1 MIFKCKTVEI
11 KTEIDGVEIDGY
23 GAYSS
28 RDFIGATL
36 SKPFNGIRCGDGWH
50 RPCFNPERITDEQII
65 KPSTQYLIDGYKECL
80 KILKNKDE
88 IKQIK
93 FDTKFEKVALQD
105 RLDNMLKS
113 KQLLKKKYKNGELSQ
128 TEYQQLVHNLNTEKF
143 YLHQSIE
150 NCFKNIYEKKFGET
164 IIKNLEEAVQILL
177 SSSEEKDN
185 ASNA

>member
-1 MIFKCKTVEI
+1 MYPKKVSVTAEV
-11 KTEIDGVEIDGY
+11 DGVALEGY
-23 GAYSS
+23 GTYYI
-28 RDFIGATL
+28 RDYAGATMT
-36 SKPFNGIRCGDGWH
+36 SPFNGIHCGDGWH
-50 RPCFNPERITDEQII
+50 RPYFNPEPITDEQII

-80 KILKNKDE
+80 KILKHKDE

-93 FDTKFEKVALQD
+93 FETKFEKVALQD

-113 KQLLKKKYKNGELSQ
+113 KQLLKKKFKNGELAQ
-128 TEYQQLVHNLNTEKF
+128 AEYQQLVHNLNTEKF

-177 SSSEEKDN
+177 SSAEEKDN
-185 ASNA
+185 AINA